1 MLEKIL
7 FVVMCI
13 SLCLS
18 VDIAMI
24 YATIAS
30 GASIWWV
37 IAVGCFSVFVDTGII
52 LIFTIY

>member
-7 FVVMCI
+7 FIVMCI

-18 VDIAMI
+18 VDLAMI
-24 YATIAS
+24 YAAIAS

-37 IAVGCFSVFVDTGII
+37 IAVGCFAVFIDTGLI